1 MDNRLTLGIVHIVEW
16 LRPGDAKTG
25 RELFDELEP
34 IGIASKPEVPVKFW
48 RVSTKQEFVDLF
60 PQFEQIFRD
69 TGRIPVLHI
78 ETHGDA
84 NGIGVSAADRIDWP
98 ELMELFISF
107 NRLTRL
113 NLVAVLAACE
123 GFWGVQMLQPARNA
137 AAFRGLL
144 GPNREVKARELAT
157 GCLTFYRTALGQMN
171 GDAAIQAMNDAV
183 DKAKQTFW
191 TISAETAFKV
201 VFKHFLET
209 ECTPE
214 AIERRLARI
223 EANGIANRCAA
234 GLPDMFAKD
243 LERARKLAREKLCD
257 HRGRFEEMRR
267 EFFYIDKYPENDQ
280 RFDIKF
286 EDVEPAPAAN

>member
-1 MDNRLTLGIVHIVEW
+1 MDNRLTLGIVHVVEW

-25 RELFDELEP
+25 WELFGELEP

-48 RVSTKQEFVDLF
+48 RVSMRQEFVDLL

-84 NGIGVSAADRIDWP
+84 NGIGISAAERIDWP
-98 ELMELFISF
+98 DLMELFIPF

-113 NLVAVLAACE
+113 NLVVILAACE

-144 GPNREVKARELAT
+144 GPNRKVSARELSDA
-157 GCLTFYRTALGQMN
+157 CLAFYRTALRQLN
-171 GDAAIQAMNDAV
+171 GDSAIKAMNDAV
-183 DKAKQTFW
+183 DTTKETFW
-191 TISAETAFKV
+191 TISPETAFKV
-201 VFKHFLET
+201 VFKNFIET
-209 ECTPE
+209 QCTPQ
-214 AIERRLARI
+214 AIEERLNRI
-223 EANGIANRCAA
+223 EVNGLAQRRAA

-243 LERARKLAREKLCD
+243 IERARKLAREKLCD

-267 EFFYIDKYPENDQ
+267 EFFYINLYPENDQ

-286 EDVEPAPAAN
+286 EDVNWN